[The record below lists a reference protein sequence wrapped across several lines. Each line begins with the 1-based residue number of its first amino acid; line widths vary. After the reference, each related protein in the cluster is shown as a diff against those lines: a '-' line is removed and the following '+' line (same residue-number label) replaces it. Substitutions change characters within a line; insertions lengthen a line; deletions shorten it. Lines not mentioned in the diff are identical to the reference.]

1 MFKTFGLKN
10 IGKFIFMVEL
20 GLKYVQIFKKT
31 FFHPFITL
39 KPAYEELSLQRQNY
53 SKEVLEFL
61 NIEVKVVGELPEENK
76 ILYAINHRSLLDI
89 MLMES
94 IFAKSSKNGAWIAKQ
109 ELFES
114 PIYGKFFEYSGCIS
128 VDLDNKRGLLSFFK
142 SIKKTFV
149 KVDNMNLYMFPEGER
164 YKGAGITKFQ
174 SGAAKIA
181 KANRLTIIPVVI
193 TGNNEKVFED
203 APYEERVSIEVHIGK
218 EVNADSLEEEYRSF
232 YSSINKGAVCI
243 K

>member
-1 MFKTFGLKN
+1 MLKTFGLKN

-39 KPAYEELSLQRQNY
+39 KPAYEELSKERQNY
-53 SKEVLEFL
+53 SKEVLNFL
-61 NIEVKVVGELPEENK
+61 NIDVKVHGSLPKENR

-89 MLMES
+89 MVMES
-94 IFAKSSKNGAWIAKQ
+94 IFARENKNGAWIAKQ
-109 ELFES
+109 ELFDS

-142 SIKKTFV
+142 NIKKTFK

-164 YKGAGITKFQ
+164 FKGEGVTSFQ
-174 SGAAKIA
+174 SGASKIA
-181 KANRLTIIPVVI
+181 KANKLTIIPI
-193 TGNNEKVFED
+193 YIDGNNEKVFED
-203 APYEERVSIEVHIGK
+203 APYEEKMTIEVYIGK
-218 EVNADSLEEEYRSF
+218 SVESATLEEEYNEF
-232 YSSINKGAVCI
+232 YKSVRAK
-243 K
+243 